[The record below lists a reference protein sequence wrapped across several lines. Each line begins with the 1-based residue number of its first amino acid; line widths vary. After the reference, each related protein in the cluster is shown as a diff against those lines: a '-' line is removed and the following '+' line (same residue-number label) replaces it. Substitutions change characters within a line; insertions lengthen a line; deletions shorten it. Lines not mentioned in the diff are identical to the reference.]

1 MSNFDA
7 QKSLRVEMNLIPVI
21 FFTLMM
27 GLSSFFIGMTP
38 TWIHTTKDNLDLV
51 SAFGA
56 GLLVGALFLVVIPE
70 GIETVYKNTIDWQG
84 QRLGGDNYE
93 RLIGQ
98 SLLCGFAFMFV
109 IDKISSS
116 KETQLSVPI
125 SLSELRN
132 SEYSNGHRHSPSL
145 GLIVHAFADGVALG
159 ATFVTGTN
167 IDR

>member
-1 MSNFDA
+1 
-7 QKSLRVEMNLIPVI
+7 MNLIPVV
-21 FFTLMM
+21 FFTLLM
-27 GLSSFFIGMTP
+27 GFSSFFIGMTP

-70 GIETVYKNTIDWQG
+70 GIETIYKQQQLNTTTSSTIDWES
-84 QRLGGDNYE
+84 DHDEKEE
-93 RLIGQ
+93 RTDHLEKLIGQ
-98 SLLCGFAFMFV
+98 SLLLGFAFMFV

-116 KETQLSVPI
+116 KDTHMSVPI

-132 SEYSNGHRHSPSL
+132 SDYSNGHRHSPSL

-159 ATFVTGTN
+159 ATFVTGM
-167 IDR
+167 I